1 VNIGLVV
8 GVNICVVRARSAC
21 SDARPPRSIAIA
33 ASVILLAAILPH
45 VKLTYNRGDFSSR
58 NDIAPRFSRLRRRE
72 LPSKTIAKN
81 IEQIITYPHS
91 DSKRFEK
98 PWPLEAR

>member
-1 VNIGLVV
+1 MG
-8 GVNICVVRARSAC
+8 
-21 SDARPPRSIAIA
+21 SIAIA

-45 VKLTYNRGDFSSR
+45 VKLTYYRGDFRSR
-58 NDIAPRFSRLRRRE
+58 NGIAPRISRLRRRE

-98 PWPLEAR
+98 QQPLEAK